1 MSSNGIPIILVS
13 GEGPTDIGKSQY
25 GSPNV
30 CCWGEWEPGPM
41 ACFVDKI
48 LQANGINSFE
58 YAAMWFVPETVLS
71 EISKEIGH
79 MILRNSNS
87 SSRSAGFRKNAFA
100 LLSLAYVISQNENCD
115 VLPILFRDADQ
126 RNWEEM
132 RWQIA
137 HCADKSENIY
147 VCPMIPNPK
156 SEAWLLCALK
166 HNYTSCEKLEDELPE
181 NDDSPNSAKKQLGE
195 YLESNNIYKINE
207 LIENGTIDP
216 LRITMPSMVHF
227 IDDLSTTI
235 CSKEVLENFPG
246 SLQNK
251 FIEYTKKFYAL
262 KRPSTQE

>member
-30 CCWGEWEPGPM
+30 CRWGEWEPGPM

-79 MILRNSNS
+79 MILRNTNS

-137 HCADKSENIY
+137 HCADKTENIY

-166 HNYTSCEKLEDELPE
+166 HNYASCEKLEDEISG
-181 NDDSPNSAKKQLGE
+181 NDKSPNSAKKQLEE
-195 YLESNNIYKINE
+195 YLGDDNIHKINE

-216 LRITMPSMVHF
+216 LCITMPSMTNF
-227 IDDLSTTI
+227 IDDLSSTI
-235 CSKEVLENFPG
+235 YSKEVIEKLPK
-246 SLQNK
+246 SLRDK
-251 FIEYTKKFYAL
+251 FIENTKNFYGL
-262 KRPSTQE
+262 NNMSTSK

>member
-79 MILRNSNS
+79 MILRSSNS

-137 HCADKSENIY
+137 HCADKTDNIY

-166 HNYTSCEKLEDELPE
+166 HNYTSCEKLEDEISG
-181 NDDSPNSAKKQLGE
+181 NDKSPNSAKKQLE
-195 YLESNNIYKINE
+195 ECLKDYDSHNLNE

-216 LRITMPSMVHF
+216 LRITMPSMTNF
-227 IDDLSTTI
+227 IEDLSKI
-235 CSKEVLENFPG
+235 IYGKEDLAKLPD
-246 SLQNK
+246 SLQKK
-251 FIEYTKKFYAL
+251 FIENTKK
-262 KRPSTQE
+262 